1 MALIMSWQIYTVITV
16 LGLSVSILLQR
27 VLLYKY
33 KTDPVAYSAL
43 FQLITALIITGFAV
57 FNGVSFEGLASIWLV
72 ALICILF
79 FGIGTVVYA
88 KALQYVEASVFSVL
102 FATQAIWIMILGILL
117 FNENIT
123 VLQIIGTALIF
134 ASVLLLIKN
143 ITALALDKGTFYGL
157 LAGLLYGIAIT
168 CTAYVGRHMDTLT
181 WAALSFYGSAIVSLM
196 VRPSAIYKMK
206 PMLTGKVLSRLLLLG
221 VFYAIGSVA
230 MLFAYKYGTLTLVS
244 PLRQTGIIV
253 TVLLALLFLKAER
266 NRVARKIIAAT
277 ICFIGVVLIVI

>member
-1 MALIMSWQIYTVITV
+1 MTWQIYTVITV

-27 VLLYKY
+27 VLLHKY

-43 FQLITALIITGFAV
+43 FQLITALMITGFAIYK
-57 FNGVSFEGLASIWLV
+57 GISFAGLTSVWLV
-72 ALICILF
+72 ALTCIIF
-79 FGIGTVVYA
+79 FGLGTVVYA
-88 KALQYVEASVFSVL
+88 KTLQYVEASAFSVL

-117 FNENIT
+117 FNESIT
-123 VLQIIGTALIF
+123 GLQVVGTALIF

-143 ITALALDKGTFYGL
+143 IRALALDKGTLYGL
-157 LAGLLYGIAIT
+157 LTGLLYGIAIT

-181 WAALSFYGSAIVSLM
+181 WAALGFYGSAFVSLM
-196 VRPSAIYKMK
+196 VKPSAINKIK
-206 PMLTGKVLSRLLLLG
+206 PMLKGEVLSRLLLLG

-253 TVLLALLFLKAER
+253 TVLLALIFLKPER
-266 NRVARKIIAAT
+266 NRIARKLAAAT
-277 ICFIGVVLIVI
+277 ICFVGVVLIVI